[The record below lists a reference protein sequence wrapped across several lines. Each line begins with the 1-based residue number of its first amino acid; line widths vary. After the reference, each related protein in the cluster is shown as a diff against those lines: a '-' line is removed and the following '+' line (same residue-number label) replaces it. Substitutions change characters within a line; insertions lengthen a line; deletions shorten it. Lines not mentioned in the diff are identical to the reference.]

1 MKQTKNIKLTLLRLF
16 LVILILLNMGMIFHF
31 SAEDAA
37 ESTQTSQVVVDTVV
51 DNVIPDF
58 DEKPKEEQQSI
69 RAETSHILRK
79 MAHMLEFGLLGLSCF
94 LLLLTWRGGLFIKW
108 AASLGFTLLYAISDE
123 VHQHFVD
130 GRGPAFTDVMIDV
143 SGALITCTAVLI
155 IALFLRKDCKETRC
169 TRYLLPALVGDRAL
183 KIAVAAD
190 LHGAPFDVPLEMIK
204 KERPDLILIP
214 GDLMA
219 DTETEDEAAS
229 GFAFL
234 RECARIAP
242 TYYSVG
248 NHEIACYHKGNPW
261 RHPTPVPLSLRARE
275 LIGETGAILLDDES
289 RAFGD
294 LRICALSSGIN
305 GRENKPNAEAL
316 AGFAKESGYRILLC
330 HHPEYYTPYIKDTG
344 IELTVCGH
352 AHGGHWRWF
361 GKGIYAPGQGL
372 FPKFTAGMH
381 DGQCIISR
389 GLGNHTWIPR
399 ICNNPELVMIC
410 FEYEKEDMK
419 SQE

>member
-16 LVILILLNMGMIFHF
+16 LVILILLTMGMIYHF
-31 SAEDAA
+31 SAENA
-37 ESTQTSQVVVDTVV
+37 EKSTETTQVVVDKVV

-58 DEKPKEEQQSI
+58 DEKPEEEQQSI
-69 RAETSHILRK
+69 RAEASHILRK
-79 MAHMLEFGLLGLSCF
+79 MAHMLEFGLLGLWCL

-108 AASLGFTLLYAISDE
+108 AAALGFTLLYAISDE
-123 VHQHFVD
+123 AHQHFVD
-130 GRGPAFTDVMIDV
+130 GRGPSPTDVLIDF
-143 SGALITCTAVLI
+143 SGALIFCTAGLI
-155 IALFLRKDCKETRC
+155 LSLFLRKECRETHC
-169 TRYLLPALVGDRAL
+169 TRYFLPALDGGRKL

-190 LHGAPFDVPLEMIK
+190 LHSSPYETPLQMIQA
-204 KERPDLILIP
+204 EHPDLILIP
-214 GDLMA
+214 GDLME
-219 DTETEDEAAS
+219 DTQTEDEAAS

-234 RECARIAP
+234 RECTRIAP

-261 RHPTPVPLSLRARE
+261 RHPTPVPLSDRARE
-275 LIGETGAILLDDES
+275 LIRQTGAILLDNES
-289 RAFGD
+289 QMWEG

-305 GRENKPNAEAL
+305 GRENKPNAQAL
-316 AGFAKESGYRILLC
+316 ASFAGESGYRILLC
-330 HHPEYYTPYIKDTG
+330 HHPEYYVPYIKDTE

-372 FPKFTAGMH
+372 FPKFTAGIH
-381 DGQCIISR
+381 DGRCIISR

-399 ICNNPELVMIC
+399 ICNNPELVILC
-410 FEYEKEDMK
+410 FGYEEQDTKN
-419 SQE
+419 QG